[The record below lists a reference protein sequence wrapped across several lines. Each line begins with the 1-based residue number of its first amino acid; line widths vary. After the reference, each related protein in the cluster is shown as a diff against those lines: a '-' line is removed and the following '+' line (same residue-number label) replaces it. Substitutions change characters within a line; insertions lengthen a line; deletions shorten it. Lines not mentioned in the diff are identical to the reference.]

1 MSTPNRTICDVL
13 EELRQCYKTRNF
25 SYMPGLVEEAQS
37 MANRMEAALWDQSDL
52 KSRKELVK
60 MVEKALESKDEE
72 EIKEA
77 LKSFKRGW

>member
-25 SYMPGLVEEAQS
+25 SYMPGLIEEAQS
-37 MANRMEAALWDQSDL
+37 MANRMEAALWDQNDF

-60 MVEKALESKDEE
+60 TVEKALESKDEE